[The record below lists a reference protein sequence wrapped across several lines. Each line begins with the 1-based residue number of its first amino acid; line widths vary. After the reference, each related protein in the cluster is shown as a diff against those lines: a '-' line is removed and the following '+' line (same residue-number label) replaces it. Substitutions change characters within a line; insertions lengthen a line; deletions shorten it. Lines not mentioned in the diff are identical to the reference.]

1 MATPDIYAHALGH
14 IYTLVAMVKLLNVN
28 ISHKVFTMVAY
39 ALADFAYKCTY
50 LLQEKNDKDVVSV
63 RHVQRQTVESV
74 VIALIKR
81 NLVERRDLNNVVFI
95 ESVGKFT
102 LGKTNFQKAE
112 RYVCIMQLFELD
124 IIGFVYKLLVLSL
137 LTNLSITGKLRAY
150 IHISS
155 KYMPVLHV
163 VNISR
168 ISA

>member
-1 MATPDIYAHALGH
+1 
-14 IYTLVAMVKLLNVN
+14 MVKLLNVN

-39 ALADFAYKCTY
+39 ALADFTYKCTY

>member
-1 MATPDIYAHALGH
+1 
-14 IYTLVAMVKLLNVN
+14 MVKLLNVN

-112 RYVCIMQLFELD
+112 RYVCMYYATVWARYNRIRIQTFSLESLDQL
-124 IIGFVYKLLVLSL
+124 VH
-137 LTNLSITGKLRAY
+137 NRQITCIHTYFIQVHASTSCCQY
-150 IHISS
+150 ITHISIN
-155 KYMPVLHV
+155 
-163 VNISR
+163 VNV
-168 ISA
+168 AMQTL